1 MVLVDG
7 TRPYSTRLELV
18 RLVLF
23 SRCRSGNTPQ
33 QPERSSDRRHREIR
47 EAAIG
52 TFLASG
58 YDGATMEDIAVRAG
72 VSKQTV
78 YKHFTDKQNLFADI
92 VLSTTD
98 DMDALV
104 GLISDELSDTTD
116 SAKVL
121 EHLAE
126 TFLAALMEP
135 RVLRLRRLVIS
146 CADRFPEIA
155 TAWYEQG
162 FERALGALSRSFET
176 LSARKLLAVDDPAVA
191 AEHFVGMLFWIPVN
205 KAMFTGDDDYAATHD
220 LGSVARSA
228 ARAFMKAY
236 GAGRK

>member
-1 MVLVDG
+1 M
-7 TRPYSTRLELV
+7 
-18 RLVLF
+18 
-23 SRCRSGNTPQ
+23 TPPE
-33 QPERSSDRRHREIR
+33 QPERGSDRRHREIR

-52 TFLASG
+52 IFLANG
-58 YDGATMEDIAVRAG
+58 YDGATMEDIAVSAG

-104 GLISDELSDTTD
+104 GLIADRLSNTSDP
-116 SAKVL
+116 AKDL

-126 TFLAALMEP
+126 TFLNALMEP

-146 CADRFPEIA
+146 SADRFPEIA
-155 TAWYEQG
+155 TTWYEQG
-162 FERALGALSRSFET
+162 FERTLGALATSFQALASRE
-176 LSARKLLAVDDPAVA
+176 LLAVEDPAMA

-220 LGSVARSA
+220 LARVARSA
-228 ARAFMKAY
+228 ARAFMNAY
-236 GAGRK
+236 GVRREKPRGKQSQSDGLKTP

>member
-1 MVLVDG
+1 VPAL
-7 TRPYSTRLELV
+7 
-18 RLVLF
+18 
-23 SRCRSGNTPQ
+23 TPSEP
-33 QPERSSDRRHREIR
+33 PERSSDRRHREIR

-52 TFLASG
+52 IFLASG

-104 GLISDELSDTTD
+104 GLIADRLSNTSDPTKD
-116 SAKVL
+116 L

-126 TFLAALMEP
+126 MFLNALMEP

-146 CADRFPEIA
+146 SADRFPEIA
-155 TAWYEQG
+155 TAWYEKG
-162 FERALGALSRSFET
+162 FERALRALATSFQA
-176 LSARKLLAVDDPAVA
+176 LADRQLLAVDDPAIA

-205 KAMFTGDDDYAATHD
+205 KAMFTGDDEYAATHD
-220 LGSVARSA
+220 LALVARSA
-228 ARAFMKAY
+228 ARAFMNAY
-236 GAGRK
+236 GVRRKEPRGDSNRTA

>member
-1 MVLVDG
+1 M
-7 TRPYSTRLELV
+7 PPSE
-18 RLVLF
+18 
-23 SRCRSGNTPQ
+23 P
-33 QPERSSDRRHREIR
+33 PERSSDRRHREIR

-52 TFLASG
+52 IFLSSG

-78 YKHFTDKQNLFADI
+78 YKHYTDKRNLFADI

-104 GLISDELSDTTD
+104 GLIADRLTDTSDP
-116 SAKVL
+116 AKDL

-126 TFLAALMEP
+126 TFLGALMQP

-146 CADRFPEIA
+146 SADRFPEIA
-155 TAWYEQG
+155 SAWYEQG
-162 FERALGALSRSFET
+162 FERALVALAMSFRV
-176 LSARKLLAVDDPAVA
+176 LADRQLLVVDDPAIA

-220 LGSVARSA
+220 LATVARSA
-228 ARAFMKAY
+228 ARAFMNAY
-236 GAGRK
+236 GRADRSRAENHPDRTA